1 MISALQGLV
10 GTQTGERVL
19 LHLYHYGEI
28 HPAAI
33 ARDFQMAVTPVR
45 RQLDK
50 FERAGLV
57 VSREVGRSRVFCFNP
72 KSPVAAAVKEVVRVV
87 YEGLPLR
94 ERERIFG
101 ARRRPRQ
108 TGKTVITRAVP

>member
-1 MISALQGLV
+1 MLSPLQGLV

-33 ARDFQMAVTPVR
+33 AQDFGMAVTPVR

-57 VSREVGRSRVFCFNP
+57 VSREVGRSRVFTFNP
-72 KSPVAAAVKEVVRVV
+72 KSPIADALHELVRLV
-87 YEGLPLR
+87 YEGIPLR
-94 ERERIFG
+94 ERERIYG
-101 ARRRPRQ
+101 SRRRPRQ
-108 TGKTVITRAVP
+108 TGKAVLKKS

>member
-19 LHLYHYGEI
+19 LHLFHYGEI

-33 ARDFQMAVTPVR
+33 ARDFSMAVTPVR

-57 VSREVGRSRVFCFNP
+57 VSREVGRSRVFQFNP
-72 KSPVAAAVKEVVRVV
+72 KSPIAEAVKEVVRIA
-87 YEGLPLR
+87 YEGMPLR
-94 ERERIFG
+94 ERERVFG
-101 ARRRPRQ
+101 VRRRPRQ
-108 TGKTVITRAVP
+108 PGKEVLTKGRS

>member
-1 MISALQGLV
+1 MLSPLQGLV

-33 ARDFQMAVTPVR
+33 ARDFGMSVTPVR

-50 FERAGLV
+50 FELAGLI

-72 KSPVAAAVKEVVRVV
+72 KSPVASAVRDVVRVV

-94 ERERIFG
+94 DRERIFG
-101 ARRRPRQ
+101 ERRRPRQ
-108 TGKTVITRAVP
+108 TGKAVLSRENS